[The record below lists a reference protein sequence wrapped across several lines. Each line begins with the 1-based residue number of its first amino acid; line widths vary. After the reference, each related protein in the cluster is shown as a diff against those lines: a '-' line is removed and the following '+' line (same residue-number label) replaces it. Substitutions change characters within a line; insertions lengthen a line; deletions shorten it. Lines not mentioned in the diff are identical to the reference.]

1 MTSIRKLVYA
11 GLLAFTAL
19 TVAPALASAQQ
30 MARGK
35 FTLKHEVLWANAMV
49 PAGDYKFSVAPAGPS
64 GLLTLT
70 KVSGASGGFML
81 LVHDTDQAK
90 PSDLNR
96 LVLETTAEGSYV
108 KAMHLPEFGV
118 TLNFTAPTR
127 AAEKQ
132 VAKVPTGT
140 TVAAAR

>member
-1 MTSIRKLVYA
+1 MTSIRKFVYA
-11 GLLAFTAL
+11 GLLAFTAMNF
-19 TVAPALASAQQ
+19 VPAVASAQE
-30 MARGK
+30 MAHGK
-35 FTLKHEVLWANAMV
+35 FTLKHEVLWANAIV
-49 PAGDYKFSVAPAGPS
+49 PAGDYRFSVASAGPS

-70 KVSGASGGFML
+70 KVSGASGGFMF

-90 PSDLNR
+90 PQDLNR

-118 TLNFTAPTR
+118 TLNFMAPTR

-132 VAKVPTGT
+132 VAKTPTGT